1 MPLNYE
7 ALQKFQLPTV
17 ESAITRRDTMLYA
30 LGVGIGFDPVDEN
43 QLRFVYEKDLVA
55 LPCMPIVLGNP
66 GSVAQY
72 PELQITRTHV
82 LHAEQGFVLHR
93 PMPVEGT
100 LVGTNRIVKAL
111 DKGKEKGAIVYTETL
126 LRDKSSNELVATV
139 SSASFCRADG
149 GFGGPSGP
157 ADPLQAIPDTPAH
170 KVCDLPTFLNSA
182 LIYRLSGDYN
192 PLHAEPAFAKRGGFD
207 RPILHGRCTYGVACH
222 AIVKEACGYDPTR
235 LKSMNARFSAPVYP
249 GETIRTEMWIDGKVV
264 TFRASIPE
272 RKVVVL
278 NNGRAELH

>member
-1 MPLNYE
+1 MPLNYAE
-7 ALQKFQLPTV
+7 LQKLKMPTV
-17 ESAITRRDTMLYA
+17 ESVVTKRDTMLYA
-30 LGVGIGFDPVDEN
+30 LGVGLGYDPVDEN

-55 LPCMPIVLGNP
+55 LPMCIVLGTP
-66 GSVAQY
+66 GSVSQY
-72 PELQITRTHV
+72 KQLQITATHV

-93 PMPVEGT
+93 PLPVEGT
-100 LVGTNRIVKAL
+100 LVGENKVVKTL
-111 DKGKEKGAIVYTETL
+111 DKGDKGAIIYTQIE
-126 LRDKSSNELVATV
+126 LRDKASGELVATTK
-139 SSASFCRADG
+139 SGTFARADG

-157 ADPLQAIPDTPAH
+157 AEPLQAIPDSPAH

-235 LKSMNARFSAPVYP
+235 LKSMYARFSAPVMP

-278 NNGRAELH
+278 NNGRAELN